1 LQKKVKPHDI
11 ARRVSRGRTKMA
23 WILGGLGLLLGAL
36 LGGFDAALA
45 LSVLG
50 AVVGLAIQHKRSSA
64 PAQAAPATNSKDSLE
79 IRVLRLEERVHELEA
94 ALGDTTRRAAQPFAA
109 DAGAAT
115 SAPSEVTT
123 NEVVTDAR
131 PAATE
136 TSTVEWK
143 PPAQL
148 EPSRAAKTAPA
159 QGIDDVAP
167 ATEIPLGPA
176 PPAEPSFLHK
186 LIFGGNT
193 VVRVGI
199 VVLFFGLVFLAKYAA
214 DAGLFPIEV
223 RLASIAAVAIGLLG
237 LGWRLRERKVAYALN
252 LQGGGV
258 AVLYLTVFAA
268 FRLYQLLPPVAACV
282 LLIAIAAF
290 AALLAVLQDALPLAL
305 IGTIGGFIAPILV
318 STGQGNHV
326 MLFSYMLILN
336 IGVLAMAWKKS
347 WRSLEAVA
355 FAFTWGIAALWGLDR
370 YKPEL
375 YASTQP
381 FLIAFF
387 MVFLFIALLVM
398 QRKASPRMDVD
409 SAETAPQVLTNS
421 EQNNAPPAQGHL
433 AINGALAF
441 GTPVIAFALQAALV
455 KHIEFGAAFSA
466 VAFGAVYLFLAAWLR
481 KRARDEESMLFQV
494 FLAIGVVFATLAIPF
509 AFDARVT
516 AGAWALEGAALYW
529 FGLKQQRERVQWAG
543 LALQAVAGF
552 AFIYSMGGR
561 ALSEAALPILNTR
574 CIGAL
579 LLAGAGLAST
589 WWTVARN
596 RSASDAETSPREGG
610 LSDVLLLW
618 ALAWLWVAGFFEL
631 NRFTSGAAEIHWT
644 LAWTALVLGFIHR
657 ISLRWQLPVAQIAP
671 FALIAPMA
679 FVALNA
685 LWNFGYPLPSAHWG
699 WIAWPIAF
707 AVFEYVLAKPSP
719 LMPAGATALGHWLR
733 AALVFILVT
742 IEARGQ
748 VSRVAQEAWPL
759 AAMIATPAALLL
771 ALRART
777 KSPQPN
783 AFLQWTTPHATYV
796 NGVVTGFAAAL
807 LVVVVAATLGSSGR
821 AAPLPFV
828 PLINPLD
835 LASALAWLVAMLCW
849 VGAPGSVFGIA
860 LASRTRWIGLLAVAF
875 ILGNGMLLRALHHL
889 FGVPY
894 AMESIFRVPVA
905 QMAFSIA
912 WTLAGIACMVW
923 AHRKASRATWGAGAA
938 LLAVVV
944 AKLFLN
950 DLASARGIE
959 RIISFV
965 VVGLLLLAVGYFAPV
980 PPAAKSQDSKAPPS
994 L

>member
-1 LQKKVKPHDI
+1 MV
-11 ARRVSRGRTKMA
+11 
-23 WILGGLGLLLGAL
+23 WILGGLGLLLGAVV
-36 LGGFDAALA
+36 GGLDGALA
-45 LSVLG
+45 LGVLG
-50 AVVGLAIQHKRSSA
+50 VIVGIAIQHKRAS
-64 PAQAAPATNSKDSLE
+64 PQAQAQATPASFTHDSLE
-79 IRVLRLEERVHELEA
+79 SRVLRLEARVHELEA
-94 ALGDTTRRAAQPFAA
+94 ALGDTTSRASQPVATTTATAA
-109 DAGAAT
+109 PIEPPV
-115 SAPSEVTT
+115 SSNSSSIVWTT
-123 NEVVTDAR
+123 
-131 PAATE
+131 
-136 TSTVEWK
+136 
-143 PPAQL
+143 PAQL
-148 EPSRAAKTAPA
+148 EPASAHKAATPQA
-159 QGIDDVAP
+159 IDRVAP
-167 ATEIPLGPA
+167 AVEIPFEPA

-223 RLASIAAVAIGLLG
+223 RLASIAAVAIGLLV
-237 LGWRLRERKVAYALN
+237 LGWRLRERKAAYALN

-268 FRLYQLLPPVAACV
+268 FRLYQLLPPVAAFA

-290 AALLAVLQDALPLAL
+290 AALLAVVQDALALAL

-355 FAFTWGIAALWGLDR
+355 FAFTWGIAALWGMDR

-387 MVFLFIALLVM
+387 VVFLVMALLVM
-398 QRKASPRMDVD
+398 QRKPRV
-409 SAETAPQVLTNS
+409 SNEAEMSKTAPQVLGSSAETS
-421 EQNNAPPAQGHL
+421 TPAAQKNL

-455 KHIEFGAAFSA
+455 KHMEFGAAFSA
-466 VAFGAVYLFLAAWLR
+466 VAFGAVYLLLGAWLR
-481 KRARDEESMLFQV
+481 KRGRDEEGTLFQI
-494 FLAIGVVFATLAIPF
+494 FLAIGVAFATLAIPF

-529 FGLKQQRERVQWAG
+529 FGLKQQRPRVQWAG
-543 LALQAVAGF
+543 VGLQAAAGLAF
-552 AFIYSMGGR
+552 ASGMGSDSFDKN
-561 ALSEAALPILNTR
+561 AIAIFNTQ
-574 CIGAL
+574 CLGAL
-579 LLAGAGLAST
+579 LLAGAGLASA
-589 WWTVARN
+589 WWN
-596 RSASDAETSPREGG
+596 
-610 LSDVLLLW
+610 L
-618 ALAWLWVAGFFEL
+618 
-631 NRFTSGAAEIHWT
+631 RFTSSVDENDSERKAGIADMMVMWGSMWLWFAGQLELLR
-644 LAWTALVLGFIHR
+644 LASGLNAFYLSFAWSALVFGFIHLVGSR
-657 ISLRWQLPVAQIAP
+657 ARLPVVHTASIL
-671 FALIAPMA
+671 LIVPMLVIG
-679 FVALNA
+679 FVKGLLVLVDVGNA
-685 LWNFGYPLPSAHWG
+685 LPSAALG
-699 WIAWPIAF
+699 WLAWPLAF
-707 AVFEYVLAKPSP
+707 AVFERVLAKPSRS
-719 LMPAGATALGHWLR
+719 LSDTMITVSHWARAGLAFMLLTL
-733 AALVFILVT
+733 
-742 IEARGQ
+742 EAKGQ
-748 VSRVAQEAWPL
+748 VSRVAQEAWLL
-759 AAMIATPAALLL
+759 AALIATPAALLL

-777 KSPQPN
+777 KSPQPL
-783 AFLQWTTPHATYV
+783 AFVQWTTAHATYV
-796 NGVVTGFAAAL
+796 NGIVPAFAAAL
-807 LVVVVAATLGSSGR
+807 LVLVVAATLGSSGR

-835 LASALAWLVAMLCW
+835 LASAFAWVVAMLCW

-860 LASRTRWIGLLAVAF
+860 LASRTRWIGLAAVAF
-875 ILGNGMLLRALHHL
+875 VLGNGMLLRALHHL

-894 AMESIFRVPVA
+894 AIDSIFSVPTA

-912 WTLAGIACMVW
+912 WTLAGITCMLW
-923 AHRKASRATWGAGAA
+923 AHRQTSRAAWGVGAA

-980 PPAAKSQDSKAPPS
+980 PPAAKSSDSSAPSS